1 MIETKLRIYGMDIPI
16 KTDLEATELQ
26 EIRDYIEGWIQKIE
40 NKTKGKEN
48 INRLL
53 IVLLAFLNASVEC
66 YKNKETLKEQ
76 EKRIKAILRKIE
88 GIE

>member
-1 MIETKLRIYGMDIPI
+1 MIETKLRIYGMDIPV